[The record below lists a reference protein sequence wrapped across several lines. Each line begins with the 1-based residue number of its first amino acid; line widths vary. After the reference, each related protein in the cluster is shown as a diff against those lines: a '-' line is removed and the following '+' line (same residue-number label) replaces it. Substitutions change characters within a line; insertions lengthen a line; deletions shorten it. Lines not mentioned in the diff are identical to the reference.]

1 MKKRLRK
8 ALSEYDR
15 KMEREL
21 ADELERM
28 LVLGLVE
35 IVGKNQ
41 DNEDLYQITERGK
54 QVMLAYQAIDEEELG
69 S

>member
-1 MKKRLRK
+1 M
-8 ALSEYDR
+8 SEHDR
-15 KMEREL
+15 KMEKEL
-21 ADELERM
+21 TDELERM

-35 IVGKNQ
+35 IVGKNK

-54 QVMLAYQAIDEEELG
+54 QVMLAYQVIDEENLG